1 MKKIIALFVIM
12 LGLSFT
18 ANAQQKKNVAKPAV
32 TGTNAGTPK
41 EAAIQEAAIADTKAL
56 NDFIPLSDADK
67 QNFKGLFEYKY
78 RILSENL
85 SEERKK
91 NLAETIE
98 AKINATLS
106 PEQAT
111 KLSQNPKLFKQLTG
125 K

>member
-41 EAAIQEAAIADTKAL
+41 EAAIQEAAIADAKAL
-56 NDFIPLSDADK
+56 NEFIPLSDADM
-67 QNFKGLFEYKY
+67 QSFKGLFEYKY
-78 RILSENL
+78 RALSENL
-85 SEERKK
+85 SDERKK
-91 NLAETIE
+91 NLTETIE

-111 KLSQNPKLFKQLTG
+111 KLSQNPKLLNQLTG